1 MLQFTQAQATSAD
14 ATKQGCADKT
24 PLDEATAAKVKQA
37 ALAAVPGAT
46 VHRVGHDRQG
56 DGYVAMLKK
65 ADGTRV
71 LVHEDAAF
79 KVTKLQDPAPVRGRG
94 HHGERH
100 HGPRPDDRH
109 DDATTPTT
117 VAS

>member
-79 KVTKLQDPAPVRGRG
+79 KVTKVQDPARARGGHRG
-94 HHGERH
+94 PRH